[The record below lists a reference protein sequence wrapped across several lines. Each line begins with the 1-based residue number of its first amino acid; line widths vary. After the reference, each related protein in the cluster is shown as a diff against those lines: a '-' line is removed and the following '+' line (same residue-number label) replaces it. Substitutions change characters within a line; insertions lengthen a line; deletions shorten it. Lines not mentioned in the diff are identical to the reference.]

1 MKLNPLYLTR
11 YASFK
16 TIIHTTN
23 LLRPNP
29 TKTQISVFHL
39 KNRHANVKLNV
50 SWNGVELEHV
60 VNPVYL
66 GVTLDRS
73 LTYKSH
79 CEKVRKKISTR
90 NSLLRKLTGT
100 SWGANAN
107 TLRTTAMALCF
118 STAEYCCPVWE
129 RSTHSK
135 EVDVA
140 LYETLRMITGCISS
154 TPTQDLSTLSGIAPP
169 HIRRSTLAQKER
181 LKQTTDSRHNLYPH
195 EPVSARLP
203 SRKSFVRTVTPLNDT
218 LKTVRRNKWIGAWS
232 ENSNNSNLKNFNID
246 PTESLPL
253 GYNLPWPVRRTANR
267 IRSGHAATPAAKCDW
282 GYQQSSVCQ
291 CGAPRCDIDHL
302 LNDCDYYGTRPTNTD
317 ITSMNDNAIRWMA
330 KVADTIWWWTYLKFD
345 IVRFK
350 MVAEL
355 QRCES

>member
-218 LKTVRRNKWIGAWS
+218 LKTVRRNKWIGA
-232 ENSNNSNLKNFNID
+232 
-246 PTESLPL
+246 
-253 GYNLPWPVRRTANR
+253 
-267 IRSGHAATPAAKCDW
+267 
-282 GYQQSSVCQ
+282 
-291 CGAPRCDIDHL
+291 
-302 LNDCDYYGTRPTNTD
+302 
-317 ITSMNDNAIRWMA
+317 
-330 KVADTIWWWTYLKFD
+330 
-345 IVRFK
+345 
-350 MVAEL
+350 
-355 QRCES
+355 